1 VQSIRTRTT
10 SHDLDGRS
18 KKPKQARAKSA
29 KRSKKSN
36 KSRKTKEKPFGP
48 WPSLP
53 SAVWPNRRLIPT
65 SQCPCVASMGSCN
78 NSSRACYGPF
88 HTRDSTCGHDTA
100 LPKKSPS
107 PGNEKHDT
115 HSSSVIVEYYRAM
128 PTGMKAVDFEPP
140 TSVLSTLASAR
151 LSYSR
156 PLAQVVTC

>member
-1 VQSIRTRTT
+1 MWQAAGQCLARLDLSVLRNCLDSSS
-10 SHDLDGRS
+10 SHLIVVVLVRDFCRGVI
-18 KKPKQARAKSA
+18 
-29 KRSKKSN
+29 
-36 KSRKTKEKPFGP
+36 
-48 WPSLP
+48 SL
-53 SAVWPNRRLIPT
+53 WPNRRLIPL
-65 SQCPCVASMGSCN
+65 PVRPMGSCI

-107 PGNEKHDT
+107 PSNEKHDT

-128 PTGMKAVDFEPP
+128 PTGMKAVDFELP

-156 PLAQVVTC
+156 PLAQIVA